1 MKVFGR
7 GGEGKVGRGLDL
19 RATPFHLTNH
29 SLPGF
34 PRFQIMTCKAVLNC
48 KHHKLW
54 YFVSVQLKEK
64 NCGVNNISHPANQS
78 RKKT

>member
-29 SLPGF
+29 SSRISQVPNHDL
-34 PRFQIMTCKAVLNC
+34 QSIVLNC

-54 YFVSVQLKEK
+54 YFISVQLKK
-64 NCGVNNISHPANQS
+64 KICGVNNISHPANQS